1 MGTDLSI
8 KVIQR
13 LESCS
18 SLGIDRGVV
27 FPPSLGT
34 VMEDGLVN
42 DIIKAILVTSI
53 QEAGI

>member
-27 FPPSLGT
+27 FFPLSRHSDGGWLG
-34 VMEDGLVN
+34 
-42 DIIKAILVTSI
+42 
-53 QEAGI
+53 